1 MKFGVREICDVVF
14 KAKADTVIGTSEFK
28 KGDKV
33 TFSSNTIHGKKYG
46 IDKYGK
52 RVRKRYETYFFL
64 KESGKY
70 YILYSND
77 ENNYIKVIKKYVKKV

>member
-1 MKFGVREICDVVF
+1 MRLKTNGGSSGGGSTGG
-14 KAKADTVIGTSEFK
+14 DTGEFK

-33 TFSSNTIHGKKYG
+33 TFYCDTIHSKKYG

-70 YILYSND
+70 YILYSQD